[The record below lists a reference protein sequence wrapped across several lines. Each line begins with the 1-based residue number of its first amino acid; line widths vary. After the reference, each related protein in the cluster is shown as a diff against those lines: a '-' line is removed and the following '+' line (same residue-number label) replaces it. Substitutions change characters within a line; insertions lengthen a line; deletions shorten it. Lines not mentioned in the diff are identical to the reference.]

1 MKNSKIENI
10 EKKRRALQAKREKIQ
25 EKIALLETQVN
36 SMYDKDAEYLREI
49 NEITKSLWNI
59 SDAKPG
65 DILTTTGCR
74 KLVFIYKGMGT
85 RSFCNG
91 NVLEY
96 FCDYDIEY
104 GKLSFP
110 DKDNFMGHE
119 GDYGIRPALDSEIE
133 LLKLAM
139 KKEEVVYDKDLN
151 KLVYTSPITERYNN
165 KLIPSF
171 LEELRKSGLPE
182 SASTAADV
190 IDWLADKGI
199 FIEMKPYYTC
209 ALASKMGFAYIINIV
224 NNVNANIDR
233 YEDDDFASFNLCAG
247 AAIKKAIEFLK

>member
-1 MKNSKIENI
+1 MKNTEIEKI

-25 EKIALLETQVN
+25 EKISLLESQVN
-36 SMYDKDAEYLREI
+36 SMYDEDAEYLRKI

-65 DILTTTGCR
+65 DILTTTECR
-74 KLVFIYKGMGT
+74 KLVFVYKGMGT
-85 RSFCNG
+85 RNFCDG

-96 FCDYDIEY
+96 LCDYDLEY
-104 GKLSFP
+104 DKLSFP
-110 DKDNFMGHE
+110 DEDSFMGH
-119 GDYGIRPALDSEIE
+119 DSDSGIRPALDSEIK
-133 LLKLAM
+133 LLESAM
-139 KKEEVVYDKDLN
+139 EKEKVVYDKDLN

-165 KLIPSF
+165 KVAPSF

-199 FIEMKPYYTC
+199 FIEMKPHYTC

-233 YEDDDFASFNLCAG
+233 YEDDDFASFNLCVG
-247 AAIKKAIEFLK
+247 AAIKKAIEFLN